1 MFPGLTNLLLLA
13 TVMAHAIFGCCL
25 HHQHSAASSLP
36 AGYQAHSTC
45 CAHSCQTQPNTQIP
59 ADNAPPAEHCA
70 AEDCLFVDTRPDLPE
85 LTSGSGIRL
94 WAAADFPVA
103 SAGLRRISN
112 SAGDS
117 AAHHCSAGPTRARLC
132 CWLV

>member
-59 ADNAPPAEHCA
+59 ADNAPPADHCA
-70 AEDCLFVDTRPDLPE
+70 AEDCLFVDTRPDLP
-85 LTSGSGIRL
+85 
-94 WAAADFPVA
+94 
-103 SAGLRRISN
+103 
-112 SAGDS
+112 
-117 AAHHCSAGPTRARLC
+117 
-132 CWLV
+132 